1 MNKRIEERVRN
12 EASFVLSTNMTIREI
27 SKYFNVSKSTTH
39 KDLKERLLEI
49 DEETY
54 NKVKDIFE
62 DHIKVRHIRGGQ
74 STRMKYLNMKK

>member
-1 MNKRIEERVRN
+1 MNKRIEERVRE
-12 EASFVLSTNMTIREI
+12 EAAFALSTNMTIREI
-27 SKYFNVSKSTTH
+27 SKHFKVSKSTTH

-49 DEETY
+49 DATMY

-74 STRMKYLNMKK
+74 STKLKYLNMKK

>member
-27 SKYFNVSKSTTH
+27 SKHFNVSKSTTH

-74 STRMKYLNMKK
+74 STKLKYLNLKK

>member
-1 MNKRIEERVRN
+1 
-12 EASFVLSTNMTIREI
+12 MTIREI